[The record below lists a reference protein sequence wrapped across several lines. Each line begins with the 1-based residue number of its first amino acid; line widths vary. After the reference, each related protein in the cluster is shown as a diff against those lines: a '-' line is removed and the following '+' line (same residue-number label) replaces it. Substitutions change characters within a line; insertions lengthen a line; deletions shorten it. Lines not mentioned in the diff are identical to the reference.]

1 MTIYTKF
8 SFVVLL
14 KIMKVKLMTLIVLQ
28 SCFNSKRQNDGS
40 WGGESAWNQI
50 SEYPVMKVV
59 KGNYQGYK
67 TYSTNIKGI
76 GFIEVRS
83 KVAGYIEK
91 IFVDE
96 GQMVKKGQLLFQLE
110 TDVLSKDAEAARS
123 NVKSAN
129 ASVKSAELEVQKLTP
144 LVKQKIISQ
153 VQLTTAQEKLNV
165 AQAQLAQARS
175 KYESVRANIKYTKIV
190 GPVDGI
196 VGELNFRKVSLV
208 GSSSADALTSIAD
221 NHVVQAYIL
230 RESFF
235 KIKTVKLSFL
245 AKSNTINY
253 ILRYYVTN
261 IVVWMI
267 SYFILG
273 SLQFH
278 KPDLSSEFI
287 KMNISYSIW
296 SGIFHGII
304 WGSVFYITILLRD
317 KLTSYY
323 SILFFSALANL
334 ISTSL
339 MVYCNFYVDEL
350 VNFEDMPQTIS
361 QIYQFYKSQM
371 FYVLVLH
378 TFLTA
383 LIVQFVYEM
392 DRKLGQ
398 SVLLKF
404 LLGRYHKPTEE
415 KRVFSFM
422 DLKSST
428 YYAEQL
434 GHFKYSRLIQDC
446 FNDLSTSALKNKAQ
460 IYQFVGDEVVLTWE
474 INRNFNAKHCMQC
487 FVDFTNKLASKKEY
501 YMNQYGMLPEFKA
514 GLHAGKVMVAQV
526 GQLKS
531 EIAYH
536 GDAINTASRIQALCN
551 HYQSFLLFSNDFL
564 TLLTEKQ
571 VHTIKY
577 QSLGPVAIKG
587 KNKLVDL
594 YRFSDRMKP
603 AYI

>member
-1 MTIYTKF
+1 MIGKRSYLLSIVERFISAVSF
-8 SFVVLL
+8 S
-14 KIMKVKLMTLIVLQ
+14 KINAVRFPFIVKP
-28 SCFNSKRQNDGS
+28 F
-40 WGGESAWNQI
+40 A
-50 SEYPVMKVV
+50 
-59 KGNYQGYK
+59 
-67 TYSTNIKGI
+67 
-76 GFIEVRS
+76 
-83 KVAGYIEK
+83 
-91 IFVDE
+91 
-96 GQMVKKGQLLFQLE
+96 
-110 TDVLSKDAEAARS
+110 
-123 NVKSAN
+123 
-129 ASVKSAELEVQKLTP
+129 
-144 LVKQKIISQ
+144 
-153 VQLTTAQEKLNV
+153 
-165 AQAQLAQARS
+165 
-175 KYESVRANIKYTKIV
+175 
-190 GPVDGI
+190 
-196 VGELNFRKVSLV
+196 
-208 GSSSADALTSIAD
+208 
-221 NHVVQAYIL
+221 
-230 RESFF
+230 
-235 KIKTVKLSFL
+235 
-245 AKSNTINY
+245 INY
-253 ILRYYVTN
+253 ILKYYATN
-261 IVVWMI
+261 IIVWMF

-273 SLQFH
+273 SLQLH
-278 KPDLSSEFI
+278 KPGLSSEFI

-304 WGSVFYITILLRD
+304 WGSIFIIIILLRD

-323 SILFFSALANL
+323 GILFFSVLANI
-334 ISTSL
+334 ISTLL
-339 MVYCNFYVDEL
+339 MVYCNFHIDEL

-361 QIYQFYKSQM
+361 QLYQFYKSQM

-383 LIVQFVYEM
+383 LLFQFVYEM

-398 SVLLKF
+398 GVLLKF

-415 KRVFSFM
+415 KRVFLFM

-428 YYAEQL
+428 HYAEQL

-446 FNDLSTSALKNKAQ
+446 FNDLSASVLKNKAQ

-577 QSLGPVAIKG
+577 QSIGPVAIKG

-594 YRFSDRMKP
+594 YRLV
-603 AYI
+603 IG